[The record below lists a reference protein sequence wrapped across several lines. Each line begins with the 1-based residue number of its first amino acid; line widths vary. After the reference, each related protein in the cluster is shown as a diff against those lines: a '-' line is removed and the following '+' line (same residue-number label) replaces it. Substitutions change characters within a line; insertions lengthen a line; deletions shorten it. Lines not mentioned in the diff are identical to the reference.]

1 MQDVKE
7 FARKN
12 FIFLLFIGLGLILC
26 IVGFFEYQSSQ
37 NSKSEIKFTTV
48 DSNPPTQ
55 ALKSKVSIDVAGK
68 VIKPGVYELVEGS
81 RLQDALIAAGGMSSN
96 ADRAYVSKKI
106 NLAQKVTDGAKIY
119 IPAVGEMEV
128 KQEALASISYSE
140 GIEVDMSEDDDGL
153 ININTAGLERLETLP
168 KVGPVTGQKI
178 IGNRPYGSIEEL
190 VSKKVLGQKTF
201 DGLKDFITTQ

>member
-119 IPAVGEMEV
+119 IPAVGEMDI